1 MTCPGTCAADVGED
15 GKLLSAGERARLAL
29 ARVLVADRPWV
40 FMDEP
45 TAHLD
50 QLTELIIA
58 DTILELGR
66 TSGVVVVAHDE
77 AMLALGDQ
85 LLVLE
90 SPPSAMPVAAAAA
103 PARRPIQRAVPAV
116 SEEEGG
122 SDPQPPATFWSSTVL
137 AALASASGVALTATA
152 GWLIVQAS
160 TRPPV
165 LTLLVA
171 IVAVRTFGLAR
182 PVLRYVERLRSH
194 DAALRLLAPRRVDV
208 YDALVPLVPG
218 RLGKQR
224 GDVLTSV
231 VDDVDSVVDNELRVK
246 LPVRS
251 YALVWLLAVVA
262 TGALLPSAGLVI
274 AAVCGGSAVVAFA
287 VARTGAARAE
297 VASIG
302 LRAEIS
308 SAVVETLELSS
319 ELIMWQRIEAA
330 AAAVGRASD
339 RMGTAVR
346 RAGSWAA
353 AARAWL
359 VVTTGAAIALVGVLA
374 AAAFRAGDVSA
385 PTAALLVLTPLALLD
400 VALPGLRCRR
410 PLQRG
415 HAPPRTAWTH
425 WKGPRQRC
433 ETHLRVSKRGVRS
446 SYCPRSRQAGD
457 QSLRCADSRW
467 R

>member
-1 MTCPGTCAADVGED
+1 MAWLPQRPHFLHGSVAENLRLGDPDASEDQLWSALRRVALEERVLDLPGGLRADVGED

-50 QLTELIIA
+50 PLTELIIA

-90 SPPSAMPVAAAAA
+90 TPPSAMPVAAPAA
-103 PARRPIQRAVPAV
+103 PARRPLQRAVPAGTE
-116 SEEEGG
+116 EEEGG

-160 TRPPV
+160 THPPV

-194 DAALRLLAPRRVDV
+194 DAALRLLARRRVDV

-231 VDDVDSVVDNELRVK
+231 VDDVDSVVDSELRVK
-246 LPVRS
+246 LPLRS

-262 TGALLPSAGLVI
+262 TGALLPCSRTGDRRRVRWQRRGGVRPGQDRRSPRRGGLHRPSCRDLLRPSWRPSSCR
-274 AAVCGGSAVVAFA
+274 ASWSCGSAPRPRPQPWAGPA
-287 VARTGAARAE
+287 TG
-297 VASIG
+297 
-302 LRAEIS
+302 
-308 SAVVETLELSS
+308 
-319 ELIMWQRIEAA
+319 W
-330 AAAVGRASD
+330 GRQY
-339 RMGTAVR
+339 
-346 RAGSWAA
+346 
-353 AARAWL
+353 
-359 VVTTGAAIALVGVLA
+359 
-374 AAAFRAGDVSA
+374 SA
-385 PTAALLVLTPLALLD
+385 PAA
-400 VALPGLRCRR
+400 GRR
-410 PLQRG
+410 R
-415 HAPPRTAWTH
+415 HAP
-425 WKGPRQRC
+425 G
-433 ETHLRVSKRGVRS
+433 S
-446 SYCPRSRQAGD
+446 S
-457 QSLRCADSRW
+457 
-467 R
+467 